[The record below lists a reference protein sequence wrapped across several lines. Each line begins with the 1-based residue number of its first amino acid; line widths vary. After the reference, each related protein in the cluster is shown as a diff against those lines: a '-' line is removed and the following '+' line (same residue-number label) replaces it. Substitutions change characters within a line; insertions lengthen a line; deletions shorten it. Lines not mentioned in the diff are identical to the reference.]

1 MSRQFDVHTV
11 ISENLGR
18 EFGTSKYRQSLPKML
33 HPSVSNDLLFHR

>member
-18 EFGTSKYRQSLPKML
+18 EFGTSEYRQGLPKML

>member
-11 ISENLGR
+11 IPENLGR
-18 EFGTSKYRQSLPKML
+18 EFGTSEHGQSLSKML